1 MEAARD
7 GVEGCGGSV
16 EEGGGDGAAL
26 GADVGFVVSG
36 GDEVG
41 EYGGGVYVDGGGIG
55 GEDEG
60 GGFGGVG

>member
-1 MEAARD
+1 M
-7 GVEGCGGSV
+7 

-26 GADVGFVVSG
+26 GADLGFVVSR

-41 EYGGGVYVDGGGIG
+41 GYGGGVDVDGGGVG